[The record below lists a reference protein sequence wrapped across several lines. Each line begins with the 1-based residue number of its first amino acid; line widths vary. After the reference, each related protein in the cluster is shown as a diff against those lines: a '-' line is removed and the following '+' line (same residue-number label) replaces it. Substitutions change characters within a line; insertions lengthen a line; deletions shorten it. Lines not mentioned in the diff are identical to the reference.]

1 MALKTPD
8 NKPLPTAPSDTTML
22 LELALYSRYTRKKNT
37 YIGGQ
42 VYRFKR
48 EDAMQLLTDTDAGR
62 PIWRMWRKPAP
73 KKQTATTTVMDATA
87 ISVERIGEPP
97 SGLVPDEPGKRID
110 VGSDEEISD
119 ILNRPEPGPD
129 DVTV

>member
-8 NKPLPTAPSDTTML
+8 NKPMTPPSDDAML
-22 LELALYSRYTRKKNT
+22 LELALYTRYTRKKNT

-48 EDAMQLLTDTDAGR
+48 ADALQLLTEMDLGR
-62 PIWRMWRKPAP
+62 PIWKQWRKPTP
-73 KKQTATTTVMDATA
+73 KKQTATSTVVDATA
-87 ISVERIGEPP
+87 ISIERIGEPI
-97 SGLVPDEPGKRID
+97 SGLVPDDPAKRID
-110 VGSDEEISD
+110 VGTDEEIAD
-119 ILNRPEPGPD
+119 ILNKPETSPE

>member
-1 MALKTPD
+1 MALKVPEKTTPTNPD
-8 NKPLPTAPSDTTML
+8 DSML
-22 LELALYSRYTRKKNT
+22 LELALYTRYTRKKNT
-37 YIGGQ
+37 YLGGQ

-48 EDAMQLLTDTDAGR
+48 ADAMQLLTEMDSGR

-73 KKQTATTTVMDATA
+73 KKQTATSTVMDATA
-87 ISVERIGEPP
+87 ISVERVGEPI
-97 SGLVPDEPGKRID
+97 SGLVPDDPSKRIN
-110 VGSDEEISD
+110 VGTDDEIAD

>member
-8 NKPLPTAPSDTTML
+8 NKPIAAPAEDVML
-22 LELALYSRYTRKKNT
+22 LELALYSRYTLKKNT

-48 EDAMQLLTDTDAGR
+48 ADAMQLLAEMDHGR
-62 PIWRMWRKPAP
+62 PIWRQWRKPVA
-73 KKQTATTTVMDATA
+73 KKQTATTQVVDATA
-87 ISVERIGEPP
+87 ISVDRVGEPP
-97 SGLVPDEPGKRID
+97 TGLVPDDPSKRID
-110 VGSDEEISD
+110 VGTDEEIAD
-119 ILNRPEPGPD
+119 ILNKPEPGPE